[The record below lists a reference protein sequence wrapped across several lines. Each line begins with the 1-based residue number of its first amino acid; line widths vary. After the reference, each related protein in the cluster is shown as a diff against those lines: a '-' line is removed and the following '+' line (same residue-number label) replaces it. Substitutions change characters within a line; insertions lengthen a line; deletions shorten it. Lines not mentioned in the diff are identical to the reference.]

1 MLQQTRLSLP
11 AIAVA
16 ATSGLLGAA
25 SAFAAGTQTAA
36 QPVPGGLP
44 AGSLT
49 GWTLRMVLMLGLVLA
64 LVGGLAWLAQRLRS
78 GGHLKSGLI
87 EVVSGISLGSREKVV
102 LLRVGGEQVL
112 VGVTPSGM
120 RTLHVMSGTAADR
133 PSFASHLE
141 QQP

>member
-1 MLQQTRLSLP
+1 MRHRTIRPLP
-11 AIAVA
+11 AMALATA
-16 ATSGLLGAA
+16 ACLLGMLDAA
-25 SAFAAGTQTAA
+25 AAGTQTAA
-36 QPVPGGLP
+36 QPVPGSLP
-44 AGSLT
+44 AGSLA
-49 GWTLRMVLMLGLVLA
+49 GWGLRMALMLGLVLA
-64 LVGGLAWLAQRLRS
+64 LVGGLAWLAQRLRT

-120 RTLHVMSGTAADR
+120 RTLHVMHGTPAER

>member
-1 MLQQTRLSLP
+1 MLQRTKLSLP
-11 AIAVA
+11 AVAVA
-16 ATSGLLGAA
+16 AASCLLGAA

-49 GWTLRMVLMLGLVLA
+49 GWTLRMALMLGLVLA